1 MLQHRGDR
9 SNGQGRPQRLNLG
22 DFGPLLGTE
31 VYGTLVTTPRDLL
44 VREGLG

>member
-1 MLQHRGDR
+1 MTEATIGTGMAPADITLD
-9 SNGQGRPQRLNLG
+9 LG